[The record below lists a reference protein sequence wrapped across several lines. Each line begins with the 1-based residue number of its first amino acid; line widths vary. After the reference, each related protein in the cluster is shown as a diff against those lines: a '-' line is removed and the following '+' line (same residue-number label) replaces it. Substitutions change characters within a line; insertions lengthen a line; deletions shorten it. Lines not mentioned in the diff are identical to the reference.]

1 VIYHVL
7 EHVICQVTYF
17 YFDHVG
23 LSYLTAC
30 HVSLVS
36 QDHVLVLSQDLLVG
50 LLT

>member
-1 VIYHVL
+1 ML
-7 EHVICQVTYF
+7 EHVICQVTYL
-17 YFDHVG
+17 YLDHVG
-23 LSYLTAC
+23 SGHLIVW